1 MKGLHEDDR
10 AARDASGF
18 RQDSGGI
25 VRVGQHEEEQ
35 CGGERSFFER
45 KGPVIDQDRRRP
57 HDMDVAHVGGD
68 HIESQLALEPR
79 RDVAGAGAEVE
90 HRTSAGSHSLTC
102 STSWVSAVP

>member
-25 VRVGQHEEEQ
+25 VRVASMKKSSAAENVP
-35 CGGERSFFER
+35 SL
-45 KGPVIDQDRRRP
+45 KGRARVIDQDRRRP

-90 HRTSAGSHSLTC
+90 HRTSAGSHSPPARRAG
-102 STSWVSAVP
+102 VSAVP